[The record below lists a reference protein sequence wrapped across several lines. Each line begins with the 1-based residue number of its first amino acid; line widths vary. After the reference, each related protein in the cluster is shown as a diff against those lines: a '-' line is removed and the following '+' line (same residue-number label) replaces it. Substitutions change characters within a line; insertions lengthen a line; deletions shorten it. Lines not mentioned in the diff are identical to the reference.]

1 MISKKHKAMPKDS
14 ATPKV
19 TLESLALRL
28 EVIEKALSLHQ
39 SNQAN
44 STLDKTHQDWWD
56 VVGISKGSKILPL
69 IEAEG
74 KAIRDAERARARK
87 KK

>member
-1 MISKKHKAMPKDS
+1 MISNKNKSKKKAE
-14 ATPKV
+14 
-19 TLESLALRL
+19 TLESLAQRL
-28 EVIEKALSLHQ
+28 DAVEHALSLHH
-39 SNQAN
+39 NGAN
-44 STLDKTHQDWWD
+44 TTTQDWWD

-74 KAIRDAERARARK
+74 KAIREKERVSARK

>member
-1 MISKKHKAMPKDS
+1 MISKKHKLKQKNA

-28 EVIEKALSLHQ
+28 EAIEKALSLQQ
-39 SNQAN
+39 SDQDN
-44 STLDKTHQDWWD
+44 THQDWWG

>member
-1 MISKKHKAMPKDS
+1 MISKKSKSTKKKAQ
-14 ATPKV
+14 
-19 TLESLALRL
+19 TLESLAQRL
-28 EVIEKALSLHQ
+28 DAVEQALSLHQ
-39 SNQAN
+39 NGTTT
-44 STLDKTHQDWWD
+44 STQDWWD

-74 KAIRDAERARARK
+74 KAIRERERAIARK